1 MGYCADGNGSIDFV
15 RILNSA
21 ERDRLNT
28 VMSDAWFEYDLS
40 ANRIRN
46 RDYMD
51 FWTYGSKYNDDR
63 VMETLNEIAKI
74 APIMD
79 GYLKYV
85 GEDGANWKFEFRNG
99 EWIERNGLIV
109 YDGDGVIASRNR
121 AEFLGQIID
130 VFEDF
135 LESKGIDIPN
145 EDKDQSE
152 NPAIL
157 YGMDYGVLQSG
168 IEGIMVRW
176 NVFSAV

>member
-1 MGYCADGNGSIDFV
+1 MGYYADGNGSIDFA

-28 VMSDAWFEYDLS
+28 VMSDTWFEYDMGSGL
-40 ANRIRN
+40 N
-46 RDYMD
+46 RDYVD
-51 FWTYGSKYNDDR
+51 FWTGEKYHGDL
-63 VMETLNEIAKI
+63 VMNALNELAKI
-74 APIMD
+74 APILD
-79 GYLKYV
+79 GYLKYI

-99 EWIERNGLIV
+99 EWVERNGLIV

-145 EDKDQSE
+145 EDRDQSE

-168 IEGIMVRW
+168 IEGVMVRW
-176 NVFSAV
+176 NIFSAV

>member
-1 MGYCADGNGSIDFV
+1 MGYYADGNGSIDFA

-28 VMSDAWFEYDLS
+28 VMSDTWFEYDLRS
-40 ANRIRN
+40 GLN
-46 RDYMD
+46 RDYVD
-51 FWTYGSKYNDDR
+51 FWTGEKYHDDL
-63 VMETLNEIAKI
+63 VMNALNELAKI
-74 APIMD
+74 APILD
-79 GYLKYV
+79 GYLKYI
-85 GEDGANWKFEFRNG
+85 GEDGENWKFEFLNG
-99 EWIERNGLIV
+99 EWVERNGLIV

-145 EDKDQSE
+145 EDRDQSE

-168 IEGIMVRW
+168 IEGVMVRW
-176 NVFSAV
+176 NIFSAV